1 MQPLVKEST
10 KEPKDISYT
19 PVTDKEFD
27 FDAGVDDQIEW
38 LYKNLMSLPKKFAHD
53 LNVAK
58 DDLLEAIETSVTK
71 VDQKL
76 TSDIYECG
84 GLINEVKSLVDA

>member
-1 MQPLVKEST
+1 MNNE
-10 KEPKDISYT
+10 
-19 PVTDKEFD
+19 EFD

-38 LYKNLMSLPKKFAHD
+38 LYKKLMSLPKKFAHD
-53 LNVAK
+53 LNIAK
-58 DDLLEAIETSVTK
+58 DDLLEAIESSVTK

-84 GLINEVKSLVDA
+84 GLINEVKSQVDA